1 MKRGIAALAVC
12 SIVLAGGCSAG
23 STLSKVKDLASGKT
37 AKEIEDF
44 QKKAE
49 AAQKLTYTAEYDS
62 VSPGNKTEKIKVAQ
76 KPPKSRYEQGDSL
89 VIDTGSRTVTCSP
102 DNGKQQCLDVGPSGS
117 GALGFTQLLNAPA
130 LLGTLSVLAIVP
142 GVSVSHPGKSLAGE
156 NLDCVKISVAKE
168 NKSVESC
175 VTKDG
180 VLGFYDSG
188 DGNTFTLTK
197 FSRSA
202 SDKDFEPPTKPQTTQ
217 DLINQATSTSVSIS
231 IPTTITLPEPTTTT
245 SEDTTT
251 TTEST
256 TTSSG

>member
-1 MKRGIAALAVC
+1 MKRGIAALTVC
-12 SIVLAGGCSAG
+12 SFLLTAGCSAG

-49 AAQKLTYTAEYDS
+49 AAQKLTYTAKYDS
-62 VSPGNKTEKIKVAQ
+62 VSPGNKTEKITIAQ

-89 VIDTGSRTVTCSP
+89 LIDTGSRTVSCSP
-102 DNGKQQCLDVGPSGS
+102 DNGKTQCIDLGPSGAS
-117 GALGFTQLLNAPA
+117 PAAFTQLFNAPA

-142 GVSVSHPGKSLAGE
+142 GVAVTHPTKNLAGE
-156 NLDCVKISVAKE
+156 SLDCVKISVAKE

-180 VLGFYDSG
+180 VLGFYDGG
-188 DGNTFTLTK
+188 DGNTFSLTS

-202 SDKDFEPPTKPQTTQ
+202 SDKDFEPPVKPQSTQ
-217 DLINQATSTSVSIS
+217 DLVNQATSTVPSVSL
-231 IPTTITLPEPTTTT
+231 PTTITIPVPTTTT
-245 SEDTTT
+245 TASSESTETTDTT
-251 TTEST
+251 
-256 TTSSG
+256 SG